1 METTSIA
8 ELEDSPVVGSKS
20 ETGELALIA
29 SDFQQRIE
37 SHRSVPTMLMVDYPA
52 NGAIREISGLIFIG
66 IPFITRPAIPRVR
79 ALLFERARS

>member
-1 METTSIA
+1 METTIIA
-8 ELEDSPVVGSKS
+8 GLEDSPVVGSKS

-52 NGAIREISGLIFIG
+52 NGVTREISGLIFIG
-66 IPFITRPAIPRVR
+66 IPFVTRSAISRVR
-79 ALLFERARS
+79 RLQFERARS